1 LARRG
6 GPLREIEWGSG
17 CGLGGRVYGS
27 HRLGRAHS
35 AVYMGL
41 TWITDDRFLPPQDE
55 GYAFR
60 LIFSLA

>member
-1 LARRG
+1 LAQRG

-17 CGLGGRVYGS
+17 CGLGGRGCGS
-27 HRLGRAHS
+27 HRVWRVHS
-35 AVYMGL
+35 AVYQGL
-41 TWITDDRFLPPQDE
+41 TRTTDVRFSPPQDE